1 LPVYRVD
8 LQGKNVQPL
17 NFQWA
22 GSLQSLRD
30 ALQQTGWKQPPA
42 TSPLQA
48 MNWLA
53 PDPDISTLPLL
64 PQVNDGRHQEMLL
77 IGPQNGERGRL
88 LALRLWPSDRQ
99 LLDGNTPVWAGNV
112 AYLYRERDIPFVTY
126 LRTAS
131 DFDTPLAQLQES
143 LEQTGRVGMVVRQ
156 RAASGAPDTWQGN
169 VLLAWRSA
177 D

>member
-1 LPVYRVD
+1 
-8 LQGKNVQPL
+8 
-17 NFQWA
+17 
-22 GSLQSLRD
+22 
-30 ALQQTGWKQPPA
+30 
-42 TSPLQA
+42 
-48 MNWLA
+48 
-53 PDPDISTLPLL
+53 
-64 PQVNDGRHQEMLL
+64 
-77 IGPQNGERGRL
+77 
-88 LALRLWPSDRQ
+88 
-99 LLDGNTPVWAGNV
+99 VWAGNV

-131 DFDTPLAQLQES
+131 DFDAPLAQLQES